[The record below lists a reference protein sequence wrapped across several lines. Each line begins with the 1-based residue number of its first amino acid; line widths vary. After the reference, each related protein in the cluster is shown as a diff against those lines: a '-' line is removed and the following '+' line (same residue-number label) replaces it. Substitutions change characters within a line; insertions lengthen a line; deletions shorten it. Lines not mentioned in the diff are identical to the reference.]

1 MAHIL
6 VAEDE
11 RDIRELINFT
21 LTYAGHTVTLAANGA
36 EAVEKATQEA
46 NKPDL
51 IMMDVRMP
59 RMTGYEACRQLKLI
73 DDFKE
78 TPVVFLSAKGQDEE
92 IQVGMSA
99 GASAYILKPFSP
111 DELIRRVADLLSKKD
126 SAKDP
131 AKDSVKDPAPKVDS

>member
-21 LTYAGHTVTLAANGA
+21 LMFAGHTVTMAANGA
-36 EAVEKATQEA
+36 EAVEMATKALA
-46 NKPDL
+46 DGDKPAL

-73 DDFKE
+73 EDFKD

-92 IQVGMSA
+92 IQSGLSA
-99 GASAYILKPFSP
+99 GATAYILKPFSP
-111 DELIRRVADLLSKKD
+111 TDLTRRVAEILDG
-126 SAKDP
+126 P
-131 AKDSVKDPAPKVDS
+131 A